1 MAPLLFKDSAVV
13 PESKLLYIKEISHIL
28 LRRTKSDWA
37 LKGIRHVD
45 WCVLVCCVEGC
56 AEYRFIDSDLQVKA
70 GDVLFFAQN
79 EERSVRSN
87 WKNPWSFYTAVFSL
101 HEDLGV
107 SGKELGNLLGRNPL
121 RSTKEIVA
129 KFSDLSLQWA
139 ERKIGY
145 ELRCVGMLLEL
156 LGSLLEEA
164 NDRALSTR
172 IPNYSRIKK
181 VMVMIEHSSGKD
193 LRIGKIAAEAGLSE
207 SRFRHLFKEATGSSP
222 TRYANLKK
230 VQKAKD
236 LLLSGSFNVGEAAE
250 ELGFQNIFYFSRLF
264 KSITG
269 QNPSVYLKK

>member
-1 MAPLLFKDSAVV
+1 MAPLLFKDSALV

-37 LKGIRHVD
+37 MKGIRHVD
-45 WCVLVCCVEGC
+45 WCVLVCCIEGC
-56 AEYRFIDSDLQVKA
+56 AEYRFVNSDLHVKA

-87 WKNPWSFYTAVFSL
+87 WKKPWSFYTAVFSL
-101 HEDLGV
+101 QEGLGI
-107 SGKELGNLLGRNPL
+107 SGKELRTLLGSNPL
-121 RSTKEIVA
+121 RSTKEILA

-139 ERKIGY
+139 ERKVGY
-145 ELRCVGMLLEL
+145 ELRCVGMLLDL
-156 LGSLLEEA
+156 LGTLLEEA
-164 NDRALSTR
+164 KDRELSAR

-181 VMVMIEHSSGKD
+181 AMAMIEKSSGEE
-193 LRIGKIAAEAGLSE
+193 LRIRKIAAEVGLSE

-230 VQKAKD
+230 IQKAKD
-236 LLLSGSFNVGEAAE
+236 LLLSGACNIGEAAE